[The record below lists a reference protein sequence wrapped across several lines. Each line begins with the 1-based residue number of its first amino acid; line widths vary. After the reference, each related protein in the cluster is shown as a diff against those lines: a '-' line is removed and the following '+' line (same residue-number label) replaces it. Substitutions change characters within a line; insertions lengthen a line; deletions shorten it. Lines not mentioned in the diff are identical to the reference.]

1 MLLCW
6 WCAVHQLNLQLRGT
20 FCLYFFRKV
29 EFDPRHTDQYFVLPC
44 ESFFDFFIVSFER
57 DSHIFRSSAA
67 VSWSAVTKWWLHHCS
82 SAPNLCPRNSYAR
95 RLVNN
100 SLIVLN
106 YQTYFLGQW
115 SFVTDVVIVTCT
127 SVVIYWHSFSAQ
139 TMPDFDFKI
148 LLLKSLFRNIQFFF
162 LTLF

>member
-67 VSWSAVTKWWLHHCS
+67 VSWSAVNKWWLHCS
-82 SAPNLCPRNSYAR
+82 SAPSLLCPRNSYAR

-115 SFVTDVVIVTCT
+115 SFVTDVVIVTYT
-127 SVVIYWHSFSAQ
+127 
-139 TMPDFDFKI
+139 
-148 LLLKSLFRNIQFFF
+148 
-162 LTLF
+162 